1 MVASRSLALPITQ
14 TTMITAAAV
23 AARKRKNGARLKTHI
38 HIPNWSPRQL
48 STFIHNKVRESN

>member
-14 TTMITAAAV
+14 TTMITAAV